1 MAFSEA
7 FLFPR
12 RDGRLLAMIRSG
24 EGDSHLYRSVSS
36 DGGRTW
42 SPIERT
48 AIWGLPAHVIRL
60 RSGALLCAYAH
71 RRHPEGFRAVLSDD
85 DGDTWDVEHEKVL
98 RDAAV
103 GSVGYPF
110 SVQLADG
117 TIFTACELGKPV
129 REEPAGP
136 AGGPRAGA
144 GGPPAHRLGG
154 HARRLARHPGH
165 RHGRPAAVG
174 HHREPLHGSVSPVAR
189 PVAAAG
195 SGAARPAG
203 RPGGGAGGAGG
214 ASRARVRGAGY
225 FAGAGS
231 SRSRMAWTRGAAACS
246 AAPGAA
252 WPAAIR
258 ASVSV

>member
-1 MAFSEA
+1 MAFSKA

-71 RRHPEGFRAVLSDD
+71 RRHPQGFRAVRSDD
-85 DGDTWDVEHEKVL
+85 DSDTWGVEHEKVL

-136 AGGPRAGA
+136 AG
-144 GGPPAHRLGG
+144 
-154 HARRLARHPGH
+154 
-165 RHGRPAAVG
+165 
-174 HHREPLHGSVSPVAR
+174 
-189 PVAAAG
+189 
-195 SGAARPAG
+195 ARPAG
-203 RPGGGAGGAGG
+203 GAGPEDLQST
-214 ASRARVRGAGY
+214 ASGVMPGV
-225 FAGAGS
+225 
-231 SRSRMAWTRGAAACS
+231 SRD
-246 AAPGAA
+246 
-252 WPAAIR
+252 IR
-258 ASVSV
+258 AIDMAARPQSDITGSRYTEAYLRSLGR